1 MKYSL
6 FKYGTGILYGYAG
19 GLTSI
24 SPDSGPSVGGNAF
37 LLTGSGLDPRQWDDD
52 FEALALDPLKWSD
65 VSVGGGAVA
74 TGALH
79 LRLNTSVVAGDLA
92 GIESVATWGDTQ
104 GEARLILPRLSVYP
118 VGSVTP
124 FSFTLYVDAL
134 NFARFRV
141 DLTAR
146 VWTLWAEVYRAGLL
160 VDSWSSAW
168 SVGLTSLK
176 ILRWGDSVW
185 FIANGSVVFR
195 SFQFVATAATF
206 MLSADNGAENFA
218 ILDSI
223 VEWFYFWPFAVFGD
237 QPVHDTVLVSDY
249 RLRGRVPESVDVAN
263 RGAAY
268 KGPVDVFVV
277 ATATYALR
285 AAYTYFYITGLT
297 LVNSS
302 QQDIKLQLIDDPQIE
317 SPVGKKGLGE
327 GF

>member
-52 FEALALDPLKWSD
+52 FDAPALDLLKWVDLSA
-65 VSVGGGAVA
+65 GGTVVTGPLHLQLNTPAVA
-74 TGALH
+74 G
-79 LRLNTSVVAGDLA
+79 SSAGV
-92 GIESVATWGDTQ
+92 ETVATWGDTQ
-104 GEARLILPRLSVYP
+104 AEARLILPRLSVYP

-141 DLTAR
+141 DLTGR
-146 VWTLWAEVYRAGLL
+146 EWTLWAEVYRAGLL
-160 VDSWSSAW
+160 ADSWSSAW

-176 ILRWGDSVW
+176 ILRWGTSVW
-185 FIANGSVVFR
+185 FIANGAVVFR
-195 SFQFVATAATF
+195 SFQFVSTASTF
-206 MLSADNGAENFA
+206 RMEVYNGAENFA
-218 ILDSI
+218 ILDTI

-237 QPVHDTVLVSDY
+237 QPVHDTTLVSDY
-249 RLRGRVPESVDVAN
+249 RLRGRVPESVDEAYK
-263 RGAAY
+263 GAAY
-268 KGPVDVFVV
+268 KGPVAVSVV

-327 GF
+327 GY